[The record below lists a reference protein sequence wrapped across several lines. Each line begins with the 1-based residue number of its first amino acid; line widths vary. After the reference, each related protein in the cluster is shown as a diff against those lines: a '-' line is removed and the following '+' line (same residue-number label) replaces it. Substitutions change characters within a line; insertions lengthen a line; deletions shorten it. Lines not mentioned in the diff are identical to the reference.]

1 MRTST
6 PSPLNARVLRI
17 SDFCRIY
24 SLGRSSTYVLIK
36 EGKLASVVI
45 APRGGGQHCHV
56 RWGLVGLLPVSPNV
70 AWAPRPSD
78 GALGT
83 GAPRP

>member
-6 PSPLNARVLRI
+6 PSPLNARALRI

-45 APRGGGQHCHV
+45 AGRRLIPV
-56 RWGLVGLLPVSPNV
+56 DAAEALLS
-70 AWAPRPSD
+70 RSEK
-78 GALGT
+78 
-83 GAPRP
+83 